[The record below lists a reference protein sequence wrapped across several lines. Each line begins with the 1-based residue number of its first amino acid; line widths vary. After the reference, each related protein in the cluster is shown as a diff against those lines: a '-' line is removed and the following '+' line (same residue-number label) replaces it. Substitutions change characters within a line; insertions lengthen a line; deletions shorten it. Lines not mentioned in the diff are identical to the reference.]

1 MVITHITKSR
11 KKSRRWGDR
20 PINRRR
26 DVLGEYETLFQEM
39 QDDEEYFF
47 KYTRMNKEIYQ
58 HLLAK
63 VTPYLLK
70 RSRRKPLT
78 PGHRLSM
85 TLRYLATGND
95 LFSIATA
102 YRVGEST
109 LRKVIQET
117 CIALIKVLVH
127 EYLKSPTREDWI
139 RISEGFRD
147 IWNLPNC
154 AGAIDGKHI
163 TIKAPANSGSLF
175 FNYKKTFS
183 TVLMAIC
190 DHEYKFSL
198 VDIGSFG
205 SCNDAGIFQES
216 LMPEGLFNGFL
227 NLPDEQFQIPNSNIT
242 TPIFLVGDNIF
253 PLSTK
258 LMKPYPGSFLN
269 EEQKVFNY
277 RLSRARRI
285 VENA

>member
-1 MVITHITKSR
+1 M
-11 KKSRRWGDR
+11 
-20 PINRRR
+20 
-26 DVLGEYETLFQEM
+26 
-39 QDDEEYFF
+39 
-47 KYTRMNKEIYQ
+47 
-58 HLLAK
+58 
-63 VTPYLLK
+63 
-70 RSRRKPLT
+70 
-78 PGHRLSM
+78 
-85 TLRYLATGND
+85 ATGND

-117 CIALIKVLVH
+117 CIALIKVLAH

-139 RISEGFRD
+139 RISEEFRD

-205 SCNDAGIFQES
+205 SCNDAGIFQDS
-216 LMPEGLFNGFL
+216 LMSEGLFNGFL

-242 TPIFLVGDNIF
+242 TPIFLVSDNIF

-285 VENA
+285 VENAFGIMASRWRILYNKISADPEKVDNITMAIICLHNFLMTINSNADTNRRQYCPTSHVDQEREDGRVLLGEYFQQIKVLF